1 MPNYRNSQFQTTSM
15 APREMTSCN
24 PSLQPP
30 IHELNDREE
39 GHDRIAQLSENETVT
54 SASVLT
60 LREAALEIEA
70 LHDAGRHKD
79 EFLAILG
86 HELRNPLAGILNA
99 IEVLEQISLQS
110 ADAAEMRAVIR
121 RQATNMSRLV
131 DGLLDVA
138 RIACG
143 KIVLKQER
151 LDLVPLLRDATE
163 DQRQG
168 IESQGATLRLTLPAK
183 SIWCLGDR
191 TRLGQVVSNLLGNS
205 AKFLEGPGEVTVELR
220 NDPIGQRAVIEI
232 RDTGMGIE
240 PETLID
246 IFHPFVQ
253 AERSREQS
261 RGGLGIGLALVKGL
275 VELHGGEVT
284 AASKGPGH
292 GSQFTVS
299 LPTCSAQAAAV
310 HDGVR
315 QRVPAIRRRVLL
327 IDDQRDAILPAK
339 IMLELFGNEVLTASD
354 GLGGIILARQVVP
367 EIILCDIGLPGDL
380 NGYDVAAALRGD
392 PALHD
397 VYLVAVSGYGR
408 EEDRQLCRDAGFDYH
423 LTKPV
428 SSSELEAVMT
438 SLPRFEGLP
447 IPR

>member
-1 MPNYRNSQFQTTSM
+1 M
-15 APREMTSCN
+15 APPEPAGCD
-24 PSLQPP
+24 PPLQTPLT
-30 IHELNDREE
+30 ELSDRDDR
-39 GHDRIAQLSENETVT
+39 HDRVAPLARDELLDDSPL
-54 SASVLT
+54 LT

-99 IEVLEQISLQS
+99 IEVLEQVALQE

-143 KIVLKQER
+143 KIELKQER

-163 DQRQG
+163 DQRQA
-168 IESQGATLRLTLPAK
+168 IESQGATLRVTLPAER
-183 SIWCLGDR
+183 IWCLGDR
-191 TRLGQVVSNLLGNS
+191 TRLGQVVSNLLGNA

-220 NDPIGQRAVIEI
+220 NDPSGQRATIEI

-275 VELHGGEVT
+275 VELHGGEVK
-284 AASKGPGH
+284 AASAGPGQ

-380 NGYDVAAALRGD
+380 DGFGVAAAIRADTTLR
-392 PALHD
+392 H

-408 EEDRQLCRDAGFDYH
+408 DEDRERCREAGFDFH

-428 SSSELEAVMT
+428 SSLELETLMT
-438 SLPRFEGLP
+438 NLPRFRDQSTP
-447 IPR
+447 V